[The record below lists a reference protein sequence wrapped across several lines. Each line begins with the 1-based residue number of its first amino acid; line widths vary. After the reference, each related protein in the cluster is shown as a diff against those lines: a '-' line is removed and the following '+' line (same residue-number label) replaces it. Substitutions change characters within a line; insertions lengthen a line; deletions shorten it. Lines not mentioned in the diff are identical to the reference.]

1 MAAVHRDQRRL
12 LPAAV
17 LAVPKRSNPTQT
29 PDQVEISR
37 RGEPRA
43 GVLQSSGPAIRRG
56 PSAPALF
63 TIRPFGVLAS
73 VWLAAAG
80 IAAIVR
86 AATPFA
92 HGIWLIAYL
101 FLVGFLAQA
110 LLGKGQASLWRRAGK
125 ESSAARVVRAEA
137 ILWNVGVLAVPFGVL
152 VNARI
157 AVVIG
162 SCALLP
168 ALALFAR
175 SLSPSPKPHG
185 AISIAMAYT
194 VLVLG
199 MAVSVAIGTALA
211 WDIPWH

>member
-17 LAVPKRSNPTQT
+17 LVVPKRSNPTQA

-37 RGEPRA
+37 RGEPPA

-56 PSAPALF
+56 PSAPAF

-73 VWLAAAG
+73 AWLAAAAV
-80 IAAIVR
+80 AAVVR
-86 AATPFA
+86 AAMPFA

-125 ESSAARVVRAEA
+125 TSSTARVVRAEA

-162 SCALLP
+162 SCSLLP

-194 VLVLG
+194 MLLLG
-199 MAVSVAIGTALA
+199 MAVSVAIGTALS
-211 WDIPWH
+211 WDIPWR